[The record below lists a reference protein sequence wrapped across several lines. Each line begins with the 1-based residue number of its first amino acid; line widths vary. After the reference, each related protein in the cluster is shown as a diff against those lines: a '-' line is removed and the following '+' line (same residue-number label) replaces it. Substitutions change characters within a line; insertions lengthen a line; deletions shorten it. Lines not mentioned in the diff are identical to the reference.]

1 MVATYLPRDDLK
13 TFQTTPT
20 VSSDGQMTS
29 DEANLFIIYN
39 MIYNSYV
46 NDIYDIY
53 DFHQLMCQEMAEK
66 QFV

>member
-46 NDIYDIY
+46 YDIY
-53 DFHQLMCQEMAEK
+53 DL
-66 QFV
+66 